1 MAGFYQALDYLNGH
15 RDEEATIRLPYWK
28 KGMGIRLRKIQDN
41 DSNRIAEQPTQD
53 YLTVG
58 PRFGDIA
65 WFPTQDDLR
74 SNDWQLCDASC
85 TVVAE

>member
-1 MAGFYQALDYLNGH
+1 MTGFDQALDYLKGH
-15 RDEEATIRLPYWK
+15 RDEEATIRLHYWK
-28 KGMGIRLRKIQDN
+28 KGFGIRLRKIQDN
-41 DSNRIAEQPTQD
+41 DSTRIAEQPTQD

-58 PRFGDIA
+58 PQFGNIA

-85 TVVAE
+85 TVIAE